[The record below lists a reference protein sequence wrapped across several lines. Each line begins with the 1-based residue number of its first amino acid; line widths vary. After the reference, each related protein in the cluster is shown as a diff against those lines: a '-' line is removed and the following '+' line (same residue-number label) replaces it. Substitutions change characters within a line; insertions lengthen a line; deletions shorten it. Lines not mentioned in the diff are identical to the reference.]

1 MCIILINIKKV
12 TIMSNTVRFLVC
24 PQFSYERISRGTKEV
39 EYNPM
44 INLEHLIE
52 VKPIGKIQIDYDSND
67 IHIENSFKYR
77 VYFYTIKGDLNWY
90 FDTEKSMNDW
100 VEKFHSIYGV
110 ILTQ

>member
-1 MCIILINIKKV
+1 
-12 TIMSNTVRFLVC
+12 MSNTVRFLVC

-52 VKPIGKIQIDYDSND
+52 VKKVGKIALDND
-67 IHIENSFKYR
+67 LSGQTIKESFKYR

-100 VEKFHSIYGV
+100 IEKFHSVYGI
-110 ILTQ
+110 ILT